1 MEKNTESFRAL
12 FDANYGHIRSY
23 MLRRAPF
30 QDVDGLVSEVFTT
43 AFRRLESIP
52 QGEQESLWWLYA
64 TSRKVLSNYRRS
76 NKRFSSL
83 KVKLLSEQSPAPSD
97 NQGESFYVETALKML
112 KEQDKEILIL
122 HFWEDLSVVEIS
134 KVLSTSP
141 STAQKRLQRA
151 KSRFSSQYRKLTAE
165 SSLSS
170 LSEKEPHLD
179 IKDTNAGS
187 KSTKEPDS
195 YKEDQ
200 I

>member
-134 KVLSTSP
+134 KVISTSP

-151 KSRFSSQYRKLTAE
+151 KSRFSAQYKKLATMN
-165 SSLSS
+165 SHSN
-170 LSEKEPHLD
+170 LSEKEHHLD

-187 KSTKEPDS
+187 KSTKAPDS